1 MVETHDSA
9 GWYPDP
15 TGNHQLRYWDG
26 DTWLGNVSDQGVTSD
41 DPLGG
46 KPLPSPSQAASE
58 DRASGQPQP
67 SSTTKSKT
75 AIIVGALVAVVV
87 IAAAVFFLTR
97 GDGNNTVALKDKPV
111 TFTDAGKDATRPTV
125 HAVKVEGN
133 RAVTV
138 TVKGDDANLVP
149 AIIIETNQQV
159 VDAVNSHISDAS
171 DQLGGDKLKDVC
183 SNLREEDIGATGNV
197 TYFFDFA
204 GDAGSELRTVVPVP
218 AAGNFEFVPVL
229 LDENGD
235 CRGGKV
241 TTTIAAVPLDLGK
254 VSNLSDLD
262 SVLSVDS
269 NLSDFI
275 PN

>member
-9 GWYPDP
+9 DWYPDP

-111 TFTDAGKDATRPTV
+111 TFTDAGKDAT
-125 HAVKVEGN
+125 
-133 RAVTV
+133 
-138 TVKGDDANLVP
+138 
-149 AIIIETNQQV
+149 
-159 VDAVNSHISDAS
+159 
-171 DQLGGDKLKDVC
+171 
-183 SNLREEDIGATGNV
+183 
-197 TYFFDFA
+197 
-204 GDAGSELRTVVPVP
+204 
-218 AAGNFEFVPVL
+218 
-229 LDENGD
+229 
-235 CRGGKV
+235 
-241 TTTIAAVPLDLGK
+241 
-254 VSNLSDLD
+254 
-262 SVLSVDS
+262 
-269 NLSDFI
+269 
-275 PN
+275 